1 MSEPVTLPRAAWP
14 FVTFATLLRG
24 NGFMVAPEQTTAFLA
39 AIDLLG
45 PSGITDIRRAARATL
60 APPPERSAE
69 FDALFDAHFLGQVA
83 AVEMAAGREEDD
95 EVRVRDSDRGGFDPP
110 MADQVQESIQESGQ
124 AAAAAEMLATRR
136 FDPEHEAD
144 ILRRF
149 ERALPE
155 RMPRRRGYRRYV
167 DRRGRAFDLRR
178 SLRDAIRNDGEVMRL
193 PRLRRRPRQR
203 RVLLL
208 IDVSGSMKARTEA
221 HLRFGHALAQ
231 AVERIEAFTI
241 GTRLTRVTQALRRK
255 RREQALGAAAA
266 IVADWDGGTRIG
278 DALQAFLA
286 VPRFAGYARSA
297 LVLVISD
304 GLERGDHR
312 AMTDAVAR
320 LAALAWRVSWLTPLA
335 VDPRYRPET
344 DALRSILPLIDDLA
358 DGSSTERLC
367 AHVLRLPNARTA

>member
-1 MSEPVTLPRAAWP
+1 MSPTSILPRATRP

-24 NGFMVAPEQTTAFLA
+24 NGFVVAPEQTTAFLA
-39 AIDLLG
+39 AIELLG

-60 APPPERSAE
+60 APPPERRAE
-69 FDALFDAHFLGQVA
+69 FDALFDAHFLGKTATIETA
-83 AVEMAAGREEDD
+83 AETADD
-95 EVRVRDSDRGGFDPP
+95 EVRVREGDRGGFD
-110 MADQVQESIQESGQ
+110 ATITDQTRESGQ
-124 AAAAAEMLATRR
+124 AAAATEMLSARR
-136 FDPEHEAD
+136 FGPENETE

-178 SLRDAIRNDGEVMRL
+178 SLRDAVRNDGEVMRL

-208 IDVSGSMKARTEA
+208 IDVSGSMKARTDA
-221 HLRFGHALAQ
+221 HLRFAHALAQ

-255 RREQALGAAAA
+255 RREQALDAAAA

-278 DALQAFLA
+278 DALPAFLA

>member
-1 MSEPVTLPRAAWP
+1 MSLTSILPRATHP
-14 FVTFATLLRG
+14 FVTFAALLRG
-24 NGFMVAPEQTTAFLA
+24 NGFMVAPEQTMAFLA

-45 PSGITDIRRAARATL
+45 PSGIADIRRAARATL
-60 APPPERSAE
+60 APPPERRAE
-69 FDALFDAHFLGQVA
+69 FDALFDAHFLGRTAMTETA
-83 AVEMAAGREEDD
+83 AETADD
-95 EVRVRDSDRGGFDPP
+95 EVRVRESDRGSFDPT
-110 MADQVQESIQESGQ
+110 MMTDQTRESGQ
-124 AAAAAEMLATRR
+124 AAVAAEMLATRR
-136 FDPEHEAD
+136 FGPDDETG

-167 DRRGRAFDLRR
+167 HRRGRAFDLSR

-221 HLRFGHALAQ
+221 HLRFAHALAQ

-255 RREQALGAAAA
+255 RREQALDAAAA

-286 VPRFAGYARSA
+286 VPRFAGYARGA

-312 AMTDAVAR
+312 AMTEAVAR

-367 AHVLRLPNARTA
+367 AHVLELTNARTA